1 MSRELMLLRHG
12 KSDWD
17 AGAATDFERPLAP
30 RGRKAVKR
38 MGQWLRE
45 QDLIPDYIISSPA
58 ERARHTIRRLCR
70 FAKIPDSGIAWA
82 PNIYEA
88 DLDAL
93 LEAIAHCSRD
103 WSRVLLVG
111 HNPGLEYLVRYLA
124 DESIKNW
131 DADES
136 IKNWDADNLMPT
148 TALAQ
153 LEMPD
158 DWTQL
163 APGSARIIA
172 ITRAREL
179 PEP

>member
-1 MSRELMLLRHG
+1 MALGGVVMSRELMLLRHG

-38 MGQWLRE
+38 IGQWLRE
-45 QDLIPDYIISSPA
+45 QDLMPDYIVSSPA
-58 ERARHTIRRLCR
+58 ERARHTTRRLCR
-70 FAKIPDSGIAWA
+70 FAKIPDSAIAWE

-93 LEAIAHCSRD
+93 LEVVADCSRE
-103 WSRVLLVG
+103 WNRVLLVG

-124 DESIKNW
+124 DESIG
-131 DADES
+131 
-136 IKNWDADNLMPT
+136 NWDADNLMPT
-148 TALAQ
+148 TALVQ

-158 DWTQL
+158 DWAQL
-163 APGSARIIA
+163 APGSARIIT
-172 ITRAREL
+172 ITRVREL
-179 PEP
+179 PKT

>member
-12 KSDWD
+12 KSDWH
-17 AGAATDFERPLAP
+17 AGAATDFERPLAL

-58 ERARHTIRRLCR
+58 ERARHTTRRLCR
-70 FAKIPDSGIAWA
+70 FAKIPDSGIAWE

-88 DLDAL
+88 NLDAL
-93 LEAIAHCSRD
+93 LEVITHCPRE
-103 WSRVLLVG
+103 WNRVLLIG

-124 DESIKNW
+124 DV
-131 DADES
+131 S
-136 IKNWDADNLMPT
+136 IKNWDADNLIPT
-148 TALAQ
+148 TALVQ

-172 ITRAREL
+172 IVRAREL
-179 PEP
+179 PDT

>member
-38 MGQWLRE
+38 MGQWLRA

-58 ERARHTIRRLCR
+58 ERARHTTRRLCR
-70 FAKIPDSGIAWA
+70 FAKISDSRIAWE
-82 PNIYEA
+82 PNIYET

-93 LEAIAHCSRD
+93 LAVIAHCSRD

-131 DADES
+131 DAH
-136 IKNWDADNLMPT
+136 NLMPT

-179 PEP
+179 PDT

>member
-38 MGQWLRE
+38 MGQWLLE

-58 ERARHTIRRLCR
+58 ERTRHTTQRLCR
-70 FAKIPDSGIAWA
+70 FAKIPDSGIAWE

-88 DLDAL
+88 NLDAL
-93 LEAIAHCSRD
+93 LEVIAHCSRE
-103 WSRVLLVG
+103 WNRVLLVG

-124 DESIKNW
+124 DESIVNW
-131 DADES
+131 DV
-136 IKNWDADNLMPT
+136 DNLMPT
-148 TALAQ
+148 AALAQ

-158 DWTQL
+158 DWTKL
-163 APGSARIIA
+163 APRLGRVIA

-179 PEP
+179 PDI